1 MPNSSPRDVRL
12 LIFDL
17 DGTLIDSKLDLALSV
32 NHMCVTMG
40 RPALDHETIFSHVGR
55 GAPTLVRE
63 VLGEPFPDDEVDRA
77 VSIFLEYY
85 REHMLDNT
93 VLYPGVREGLDALD
107 SFTMAV
113 LTNKPVNCS
122 RAILKGLGLAE
133 RFVEIYGGNSFEKK
147 KPDPVGV
154 FKLLEQTGTEKRQSM
169 IVGDTDTDILTG
181 RNADIWTCGVSYG
194 FGSYTLGEAP
204 PDFLLDNLRELPSLL
219 NGKLKSL
226 PGKP

>member
-1 MPNSSPRDVRL
+1 MPNLTPGDVRL

-32 NHMCVTMG
+32 NYMCVTMG

-63 VLGEPFPDDEVDRA
+63 VLGEPITDEEIDRA
-77 VSIFLEYY
+77 VSIFLQYY
-85 REHMLDNT
+85 GEHMLDNT
-93 VLYPGVREGLDALD
+93 ALYQGVQEGLDALD
-107 SFTMAV
+107 GYTMAV
-113 LTNKPVNCS
+113 LTNKPVDFS
-122 RAILKGLGLAE
+122 RAILKGLSLTE
-133 RFVEIYGGNSFEKK
+133 RFVEVYGGNSFEKK

-154 FKLLEQTGTEKRQSM
+154 FKLLEQTGIPKRQSM

-194 FGSYTLGEAP
+194 FGSYTLEEAP
-204 PDFLLDNLRELPSLL
+204 PDFLLDNLTELPGLL
-219 NGKLKSL
+219 NGNLKN
-226 PGKP
+226 